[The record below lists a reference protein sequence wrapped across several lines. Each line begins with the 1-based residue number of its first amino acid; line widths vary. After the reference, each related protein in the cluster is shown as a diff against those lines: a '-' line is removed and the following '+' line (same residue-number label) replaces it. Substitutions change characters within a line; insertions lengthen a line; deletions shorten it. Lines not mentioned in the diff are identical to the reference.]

1 MFNCFNTGFYRLQ
14 PFIDV
19 AICLSSY
26 SLAEPDYFISL
37 GLRGD
42 LVGRCSPS
50 TREVFCYRYRLKVS
64 IRGFVAYE
72 NVLAGS
78 GAISSSSIDFCDWI
92 MRRAPWILS
101 EQLG

>member
-1 MFNCFNTGFYRLQ
+1 M
-14 PFIDV
+14 
-19 AICLSSY
+19 AICQSSY

-42 LVGRCSPS
+42 LVERCSPS
-50 TREVFCYRYRLKVS
+50 TREGFCCRYRLMVFVG
-64 IRGFVAYE
+64 GFDAYE

-78 GAISSSSIDFCDWI
+78 GAISSSSVDFCDWI
-92 MRRAPWILS
+92 MRRAPWRLS